1 MTTQETAAGDELP
14 APHPPASH
22 PNAADLHAP
31 HLHSTRTFYDAIA
44 TEYADL
50 FRTVLE
56 DRPLDRAV
64 LGAFAELVLAA
75 GGGPVADLGSGPGRV
90 TAHLH
95 GLGLAVSGLDLS
107 PRMVELARAEHPGV
121 RFEVGSLTDVDAAD
135 GTLAGV
141 VAWYSLIHTPRERL
155 PEVIAEF
162 HRVLAPGGHL
172 LVAFQV
178 GEEPLH
184 LANPFGKEVAL
195 DFNRL
200 SPDHIATLLKE
211 AGFTVTARVRR
222 EPEGTERVPQA
233 SLLARK
239 EREAA

>member
-1 MTTQETAAGDELP
+1 MTTQMPMTTQETSAGGE
-14 APHPPASH
+14 
-22 PNAADLHAP
+22 LHAP
-31 HLHSTRTFYDAIA
+31 HLNTPHLHTTRTFYDTIA
-44 TEYADL
+44 TEYAER

-56 DRPLDRAV
+56 DRPLDRAI

-95 GLGLAVSGLDLS
+95 GLGLAVHGIDLS
-107 PRMVELARAEHPGV
+107 PRMVEMARADHPGV

-141 VAWYSLIHTPRERL
+141 LAWYSIIHTPGERL
-155 PEVIAEF
+155 PEVMAEF

-172 LVAFQV
+172 LLGFQV

-184 LANPFGKEVAL
+184 LANPFGHEVSL

-211 AGFTVTARVRR
+211 AGFTVTTRARR
-222 EPEGTERVPQA
+222 EPEGTEAVPQA
-233 SLLARK
+233 YLFARK
-239 EREAA
+239 EREEA

>member
-1 MTTQETAAGDELP
+1 MTPQEAAAGGELQ
-14 APHPPASH
+14 A
-22 PNAADLHAP
+22 AP
-31 HLHSTRTFYDAIA
+31 HLHTTRTFYDTIA
-44 TEYADL
+44 TQYAER

-56 DRPLDRAV
+56 DRPLDRAI

-75 GGGPVADLGSGPGRV
+75 GGGPVVDLGSGPGRV

-95 GLGLAVSGLDLS
+95 GLGLAVHGIDLS
-107 PRMVELARAEHPGV
+107 PRMVEMARADHPGV

-141 VAWYSLIHTPRERL
+141 LAWYSIIHTPRERL
-155 PEVIAEF
+155 PEVMAEF

-172 LVAFQV
+172 LLAFQV
-178 GEEPLH
+178 GEEPLRV
-184 LANPFGKEVAL
+184 ANPFGTDVSL

-200 SPDHIATLLKE
+200 SPDRIATLLKE
-211 AGFTVTARVRR
+211 AGFTVTTRARR
-222 EPEGTERVPQA
+222 EAEGTEAVPQA
-233 SLLARK
+233 YLFARK

>member
-1 MTTQETAAGDELP
+1 MTTQTPRTTQTPVTTQETAAKGE
-14 APHPPASH
+14 
-22 PNAADLHAP
+22 LHAP
-31 HLHSTRTFYDAIA
+31 HLHTTRTFYDTVA
-44 TEYADL
+44 TEYAER

-56 DRPLDRAV
+56 DRPLDRAI

-95 GLGLAVSGLDLS
+95 GLGLAVHGIDLS
-107 PRMVELARAEHPGV
+107 PRMVEMARADHPGV

-141 VAWYSLIHTPRERL
+141 LAWYSIIHTPKERL
-155 PEVIAEF
+155 PEVMAEF

-172 LVAFQV
+172 LLGFQV

-184 LANPFGKEVAL
+184 LANPFGHQVAL

-211 AGFTVTARVRR
+211 AGFTVTTRARR
-222 EPEGTERVPQA
+222 EPEGAEAVPQA
-233 SLLARK
+233 YLFARK